1 LGRRARFSGRKSRSR
16 LREDGLVPETLDLAE
31 FRAFIVA
38 EIAHWKPM
46 LRETGFAAQ

>member
-1 LGRRARFSGRKSRSR
+1 
-16 LREDGLVPETLDLAE
+16 VPETFDLAE

-38 EIAHWKPM
+38 EIARWKPM